1 MITNFIG
8 QCIIVLFKSAK
19 YIFSGRI
26 HIKNTIIQASIIG
39 FDSTAIAVVITLISG
54 SVLAL
59 QVAKQFVLSGAE
71 AYVGGLV
78 SIAMIREMAPV
89 FASLAIGARAG
100 TAIAAEL
107 GNMKVTEQIDAL
119 QVLKVDPI
127 AHLVVPRLIA
137 GVLMVPLITILSQAV
152 GILGGMFVAKSMVNI
167 HPNIYI
173 NSVWLYLGIYD
184 IKVSIV
190 KAAVF
195 GLLIT
200 LICCTHGLATKG
212 GAKEVGIATTRAAV
226 WSALSILVFDYF
238 LTWIFYG

>member
-8 QCIIVLFKSAK
+8 QCIIVLFQAVKC
-19 YIFSGRI
+19 IFSGKI
-26 HIKNTIIQASIIG
+26 NIKNTLIQSSIIG
-39 FDSTAIAVVITLISG
+39 FDSTAIALIITLISG

-59 QVAKQFVLSGAE
+59 QVSKQFVLSGAE

-78 SIAMIREMAPV
+78 SIALVREMAPI

-100 TAIAAEL
+100 TAIAAEI
-107 GNMKVTEQIDAL
+107 GNMQVTEQVDAIK
-119 QVLKVDPI
+119 VLKVDPI

-137 GVLMVPLITILSQAV
+137 GILMVPLITILAELI
-152 GILGGMFVAKSMVNI
+152 GILGGMFVAKATVNI

-184 IKVSIV
+184 IKVSLV
-190 KAAVF
+190 KAAIF

-200 LICCTHGLATKG
+200 LICSTHGLLTKG
-212 GAKEVGIATTRAAV
+212 GAKEVGIATTKAAI
-226 WSALSILVFDYF
+226 WTALTILVFDYF